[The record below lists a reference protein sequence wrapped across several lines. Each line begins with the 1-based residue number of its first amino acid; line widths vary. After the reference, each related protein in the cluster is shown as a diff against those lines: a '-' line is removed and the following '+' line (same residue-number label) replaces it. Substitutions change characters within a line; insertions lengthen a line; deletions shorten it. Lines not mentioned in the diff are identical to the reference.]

1 NVSKKKVRIKAFNRM
16 LQASIKK
23 NDIKAKQLIWLFSF
37 VIFTAIALLGN
48 FKLSVRLNF
57 DVHIFAV
64 INAFVNS
71 AIAVILIAALISVKN
86 KKYLIHKKLM
96 LAALVLSIIFLISY
110 IAHHLL
116 AGEAK
121 FGDINHDGILS
132 NEELIKAG
140 NWRTVYLLI
149 LFSHIFL
156 AAIILPFILFTA
168 YRGLTADFIAHKKLA
183 RYTWPLW
190 FYVAITGPVIY
201 WLISPYYY

>member
-1 NVSKKKVRIKAFNRM
+1 M
-16 LQASIKK
+16 LEASIKR
-23 NDIKAKQLIWLFSF
+23 NDARARQLIWLFSF

-190 FYVAITGPVIY
+190 FYVAVTGPVIY